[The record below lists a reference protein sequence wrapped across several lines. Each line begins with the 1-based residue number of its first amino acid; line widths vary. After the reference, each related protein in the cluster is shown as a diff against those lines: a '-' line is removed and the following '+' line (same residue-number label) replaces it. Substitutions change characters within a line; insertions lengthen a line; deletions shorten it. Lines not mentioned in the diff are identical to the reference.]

1 MAQLCAALDY
11 AHGERVIHRDLKPA
25 NLMIDSRR
33 RLKLADFGLARVV
46 SDSMSRLSEM
56 PHTSG
61 TLAYMSPQQA
71 DGRSSRVTDDLYALG
86 ATVYD
91 LLTSTP
97 PFHSGDIG
105 YQVRH
110 VQAEPVQHRLAALE
124 LRNGIPEHV
133 SALVMACLAKDPDQ
147 RPASARAIL
156 DCLQVGPASSM
167 NPTAGTPESS
177 STRPAPMDSST
188 AGLPGTAMDACN
200 LADSRSCAASA
211 DRNPRA
217 RRLVIN
223 RYGWLRRMGI
233 SALALVTTVGG
244 WVLWPRIYP
253 AADDLPAPRP
263 VERAGDP
270 MASAAAPDPARSQPA
285 MDAEG
290 FEIIF
295 NGTDLDGW
303 RGDEDRWSVRDGAI
317 TAVTTEEGIERRHNS
332 CLVWDEPVSDFE
344 LRLSFKLVDVI
355 TAKPA
360 NSGVL
365 YRSRHLDGWEYRGF
379 QADLQGPHTG
389 KLLLLEGGDDSRSEW
404 GHVSRIQDANGAA
417 KIRSTGEI
425 LTAEKVE
432 QVVNH
437 EDWNELTILAQGNRL
452 THKINGVVTMTAI
465 DESRYNPEQAGAL
478 ALELKRATLL
488 AFKDIRI
495 KRLGRAATNGTLARQ

>member
-1 MAQLCAALDY
+1 
-11 AHGERVIHRDLKPA
+11 
-25 NLMIDSRR
+25 
-33 RLKLADFGLARVV
+33 
-46 SDSMSRLSEM
+46 
-56 PHTSG
+56 
-61 TLAYMSPQQA
+61 
-71 DGRSSRVTDDLYALG
+71 
-86 ATVYD
+86 
-91 LLTSTP
+91 
-97 PFHSGDIG
+97 
-105 YQVRH
+105 
-110 VQAEPVQHRLAALE
+110 
-124 LRNGIPEHV
+124 
-133 SALVMACLAKDPDQ
+133 
-147 RPASARAIL
+147 
-156 DCLQVGPASSM
+156 
-167 NPTAGTPESS
+167 
-177 STRPAPMDSST
+177 
-188 AGLPGTAMDACN
+188 
-200 LADSRSCAASA
+200 
-211 DRNPRA
+211 
-217 RRLVIN
+217 
-223 RYGWLRRMGI
+223 
-233 SALALVTTVGG
+233 
-244 WVLWPRIYP
+244 
-253 AADDLPAPRP
+253 
-263 VERAGDP
+263 